1 MSAYQLRL
9 SPACGGADGG
19 GESGRRHAPVLVEE
33 VLRFL
38 RPRPGGRYV
47 DGTLG
52 DGGHTERVLAC
63 HPSIEVIG
71 VDRDSLSLAAT
82 ARRLATFGPRLTTHL
97 GNYDDLGAA
106 LAARGW
112 ERSDGILL
120 DLGVSSR
127 QLDDPARGFS
137 FRAAGPLDMRM
148 TPGAEQSAAAIVA
161 SASERELT
169 ELFRR
174 YGEEPAARRIARA
187 IVRERERAPITDT
200 AALADVVTRA
210 VPRRGTLHPATRIFQ
225 ALRIAVNEE
234 ITHLE
239 RFLAHAL
246 EWLAPA
252 GRLVVIAYH
261 SLEDRAVKQAMRS
274 WTGRCT
280 CPPEQPRCTCGAR
293 ARVSVLTRKVVTP
306 SADEVL
312 DNRRARSARLRAV
325 EVLP

>member
-1 MSAYQLRL
+1 M
-9 SPACGGADGG
+9 
-19 GESGRRHAPVLVEE
+19 VEE
-33 VLRFL
+33 VLHHL

-52 DGGHTERVLAC
+52 DGGHTERILAC
-63 HPSIEVIG
+63 HPSIEVLG
-71 VDRDSLSLAAT
+71 LDRDPLSIAAT
-82 ARRLATFGPRLTTHL
+82 ARRLASFGPRLHTHL
-97 GNYDDLGAA
+97 GNYSDLGAA

-112 ERSDGILL
+112 ERTDGIVL

-127 QLDDPARGFS
+127 QLDDPGRGFS

-148 TPGAEQSAAAIVA
+148 TPTGEQSAAGIVA
-161 SASERELT
+161 TASERELT

-187 IVRERERAPITDT
+187 IVQHRDTEPITDT
-200 AALADVVTRA
+200 ATLADIVARA

-246 EWLAPA
+246 DWLAPA

-280 CPPEQPRCTCGAR
+280 CPPEAPQCTCEAR
-293 ARVSVLTRKVVTP
+293 ARVTLLTRKVVTP

-312 DNRRARSARLRAV
+312 ENRRARSARLRAA